1 MNTNH
6 HEFYRATYEYQA
18 DPITHEFPLYHS
30 LKDPLYKTSQEK
42 FSNSPPIILCETGG
56 SRSNKTH
63 KHRYLFYPSASR
75 LSPFTDNNNNYLNN
89 YNIIKNSLRNEK
101 YFKEGMGNE
110 KNLNNKNETTFNKN
124 EKSPEKYQAMYDKSF
139 ELVKRISELLPEEK
153 NKLKGNS
160 DYYLTKDKDY
170 MNIIDNQID
179 SLTNHFKNNNFNLG
193 YKTDG
198 YINKN
203 GNLNIP
209 NDENQMTYDQ
219 YKNNLLQRIKNSN
232 SVTNSND
239 YNFNYKENNNIE
251 ENKDFKNNME
261 NEINN
266 NNNRNYINDYIN
278 DLNVKDNKNEEN
290 IEINEPEIQYQA
302 NLRNKNIKENKN
314 ENKNKNNYID
324 VDSNKEEQ
332 KYENQKDE
340 NNNKINNEGGQL
352 MNNNI
357 ENDLNEND
365 NQKKE
370 EPLINAND
378 KKISQSTKYNTLGMI
393 QGTNDNININPNQN
407 QQFENNTN
415 TNNNMILES
424 KNLNKGFEDP
434 NTNNFPPYQLVDEN
448 NNQIVL
454 SPESQPFIGEL
465 IEDQYQKGNQIFIKT
480 KSGSDIKLNIL
491 RSKEGEPL
499 TYKGYPL
506 MGNEQKFFYDKEGN
520 IIVYPDNEFIKRDK
534 SIQVGV
540 QDGNNKN
547 NFIEFCINK
556 NNFDLFG
563 TDTGEEFRG
572 SGSGG
577 FKKSKKKN
585 KWYMFPKGDGG
596 AKAPMINKRKKRT
609 KRFK

>member
-42 FSNSPPIILCETGG
+42 FSNSPPIILCEFGG
-56 SRSNKTH
+56 SRNNKTH
-63 KHRYLFYPSASR
+63 KHKYLFYPSASR
-75 LSPFTDNNNNYLNN
+75 LSHFADNNNNYLNN

-110 KNLNNKNETTFNKN
+110 KNLINKNETTFNKN

-139 ELVKRISELLPEEK
+139 ELVKRISELVPEEK

-232 SVTNSND
+232 SGTNSND

-251 ENKDFKNNME
+251 KNKDFKNNME

-424 KNLNKGFEDP
+424 KNLNKEFEDP

-520 IIVYPDNEFIKRDK
+520 IIVYPDNEFIKGDK

-585 KWYMFPKGDGG
+585 KWYMFPKGEGG
-596 AKAPMINKRKKRT
+596 AKAPIIKKKKKRKNKI
-609 KRFK
+609 

>member
-110 KNLNNKNETTFNKN
+110 KNLINKNETTFNKN

-139 ELVKRISELLPEEK
+139 ELVKRISELVPEEK

-203 GNLNIP
+203 CNLNIP

-232 SVTNSND
+232 SGTNSND

-261 NEINN
+261 NEIN
-266 NNNRNYINDYIN
+266 
-278 DLNVKDNKNEEN
+278 KDNKNEEN

-370 EPLINAND
+370 EPLIYAND
-378 KKISQSTKYNTLGMI
+378 KKISQSIKYNTLGMI

-424 KNLNKGFEDP
+424 KNLNKEFEDP

-465 IEDQYQKGNQIFIKT
+465 IEDQYQKGNQIFIKP

-520 IIVYPDNEFIKRDK
+520 IIVYPDNEFIKGDK

-596 AKAPMINKRKKRT
+596 AKAPIIKKKKKRKNKI
-609 KRFK
+609 